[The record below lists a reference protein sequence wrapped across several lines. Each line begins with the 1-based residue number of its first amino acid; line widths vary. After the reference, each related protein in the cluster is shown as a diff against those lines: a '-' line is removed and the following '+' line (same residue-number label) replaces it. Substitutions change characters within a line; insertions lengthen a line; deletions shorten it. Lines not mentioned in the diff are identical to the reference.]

1 MKEFQIRKDDS
12 NQRFDKYLKR
22 VLTEASSSFIYKMLR
37 KKNITL
43 NDKKADGS
51 EKLNTGDVVKIWFSD
66 ETYDKMS
73 GIGNTDP
80 LYNQLKSLDSN
91 IDIVFE
97 DDNMIIIN
105 KPSGIKS
112 QKDSDDDVSINE
124 MALSYMIK
132 TNQLSETDFKHFH
145 PSICNRLDRNTSGI
159 VLFAKNLPTSQ
170 SLAKALKE
178 RNCIK
183 LYHAIV
189 IGRLHKPCEIEGY
202 LSKDEATNKV
212 TISKTKSIEDSKAI
226 KTAYRPLKQLD
237 NDLTL
242 LEIHLITG
250 RTHQIRAHLASIG
263 HPILG
268 DMKYGNIA
276 LNKKLKAQ
284 TQLLHAYSIE
294 FEDHRKYEAKE
305 PGEFNVYF

>member
-1 MKEFQIRKDDS
+1 MKEIVIEEKDK

-22 VLTEASSSFIYKMLR
+22 VLSDASTSFIYKMLR

-51 EKLNTGDVVKIWFSD
+51 EKVHTGDIVKIWFSD
-66 ETYDKMS
+66 ETFDKMT
-73 GIGNTDP
+73 GNGNSNT
-80 LYNQLKSLDSN
+80 LYEKLKACPSDIN
-91 IDIVFE
+91 IVFE
-97 DDNMIIIN
+97 NDDMIIIN

-112 QKDSDDDVSINE
+112 QRDNDNDISINE

-132 TNQLSETDFKHFH
+132 TNQLSEMDFNHFH
-145 PSICNRLDRNTSGI
+145 PSVCNRLDRNTSGI
-159 VLFAKNLPTSQ
+159 VLFAKNLKASQ
-170 SLAKALKE
+170 NIGRSLKE
-178 RNCIK
+178 RSCKK

-189 IGRLHKPCEIEGY
+189 IGNVSKSQEINGF
-202 LSKDEATNKV
+202 LSKDEKTNKV
-212 TISKTKSIEDSKAI
+212 TITKEEVKDSKMI
-226 KTAYRPLKQLD
+226 TTSYKPLRHLD

-268 DMKYGNIA
+268 DNKYGKIS
-276 LNKKLKAQ
+276 LNKKFNAKH
-284 TQLLHAYSIE
+284 QLLHAYSIE
-294 FEDHRKYEAKE
+294 FLDGNKYIAEE
-305 PGEFNVYF
+305 PKEFNVYL